1 MPGSDHGGQPDQ
13 QGRRQVQDAPADQT
27 YTEYDSVISYEASL
41 ASEDSAA
48 VDSAEGSA
56 DQSSSGEY
64 SELKSSSTLQMG
76 APGSAPVAGAGA
88 PTAGELRAEQA
99 SQLMQ
104 LGYELEETLQRSPV
118 TSGLNPE
125 GSDPAVAQSGP
136 SSVPVISREP
146 AARME
151 VQPCTQQQPVAQVQQ
166 QPVQQQLAQPPA
178 MPDVTSQ
185 QLVDISTALQQLTAT
200 FAVMPQL
207 MASIANDTVS
217 AALAQFQ
224 QPPVIQQPVSGGQG
238 GDVQQ
243 QSVCQRGSEPQ
254 PPPLSASSPQV
265 TDSQP
270 TAVGSEGGDEQKRS
284 LDQLLVPSSPSA
296 SPTQPTDVQESLG
309 NDGNRGGMPRRAS
322 WGRAPPTMVTR

>member
-13 QGRRQVQDAPADQT
+13 QGRLQAQVAPVDQT
-27 YTEYDSVISYEASL
+27 YTEYDSVVSYEATL

-64 SELKSSSTLQMG
+64 SELQSISTLQMG

-118 TSGLNPE
+118 TSGPNPE
-125 GSDPAVAQSGP
+125 GSDPAVAAQSGP
-136 SSVPVISREP
+136 SSVPVISSEP

-151 VQPCTQQQPVAQVQQ
+151 VQPCTQPQPVSQVQQ

-207 MASIANDTVS
+207 DVPNVCPVGCASGVS
-217 AALAQFQ
+217 LLNL
-224 QPPVIQQPVSGGQG
+224 V
-238 GDVQQ
+238 
-243 QSVCQRGSEPQ
+243 
-254 PPPLSASSPQV
+254 L
-265 TDSQP
+265 
-270 TAVGSEGGDEQKRS
+270 RS
-284 LDQLLVPSSPSA
+284 
-296 SPTQPTDVQESLG
+296 TY
-309 NDGNRGGMPRRAS
+309 
-322 WGRAPPTMVTR
+322 